1 MRKKILFST
10 IAATSLFVSLAMFG
24 RKPIPLE
31 DLKSENENENEKN
44 STKKKKETKT
54 LKKILKKINQS

>member
-24 RKPIPLE
+24 CKPIPLE
-31 DLKSENENENEKN
+31 DLKSENENEKN